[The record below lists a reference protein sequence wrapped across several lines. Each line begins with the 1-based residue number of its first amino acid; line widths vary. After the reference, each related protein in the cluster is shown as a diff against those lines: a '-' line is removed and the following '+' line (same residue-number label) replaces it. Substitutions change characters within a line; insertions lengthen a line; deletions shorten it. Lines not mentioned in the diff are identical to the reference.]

1 MRGTLAG
8 IRVIREGT
16 QDVATSMTTLTEHSR
31 QIQNVVDTITQISSQ
46 INLLSLHA
54 SIEAAGAGA
63 AGSRFSV
70 VADEVRQLAD
80 QANEATG
87 RVTLLLASVQRDI
100 EQTMKS
106 VQHNAEQVEQGYL
119 IAGEAERRLQELAQL
134 AQHSAQLAGH
144 ISQESGAQAQEVT
157 QIGQGV
163 QHIAATA
170 QQAQQSVQRG
180 RQAADRLQ
188 ALAQELGSA
197 LSRFR
202 LPG

>member
-1 MRGTLAG
+1 MSALTVLNPATAQPIATLERA
-8 IRVIREGT
+8 
-16 QDVATSMTTLTEHSR
+16 D
-31 QIQNVVDTITQISSQ
+31 
-46 INLLSLHA
+46 
-54 SIEAAGAGA
+54 
-63 AGSRFSV
+63 

-163 QHIAATA
+163 QHIASRVVDLPAL
-170 QQAQQSVQRG
+170 VQRANDWRRMTG
-180 RQAADRLQ
+180 AGVGS
-188 ALAQELGSA
+188 ESLGSGPCP
-197 LSRFR
+197 R
-202 LPG
+202 LDRVFPLCAPGPASAVRSM